1 MQRMIRVL
9 VSALVLV
16 LGLGWAGAALAEE
29 VKIGIVDIEQ
39 ALIATDEGKAARE
52 EITRKNRDARA
63 QVEPMMEQR
72 KALAEDLQTKKY
84 ALSDDA
90 MFQKQ
95 VQLAE
100 LENKIKSKIEELDG
114 QLKIEQGKMLAPLQ
128 NKLQSI
134 IESIGKEQGFTLIL
148 ARNNPYVM
156 YSREA
161 LDITDL
167 VVARFNQ
174 KG

>member
-1 MQRMIRVL
+1 MHRMIRL
-9 VSALVLV
+9 LLLALLT
-16 LGLGWAGAALAEE
+16 LGWAGVASAQE

-72 KALAEDLQTKKY
+72 KTLAEELQGKKY
-84 ALSDDA
+84 VLSDDA

-134 IESIGKEQGFTLIL
+134 VESIGKEQGFTLIL

>member
-1 MQRMIRVL
+1 MYSKVRRGL
-9 VSALVLV
+9 FAALVLLL
-16 LGLGWAGAALAEE
+16 LGGAAAGAAED

-39 ALIATDEGKAARE
+39 ALSSTDEGKAARE
-52 EITRKNRDARA
+52 EISRKSREARA
-63 QVEPMMEQR
+63 QLEPMMEQR
-72 KALAEDLQTKKY
+72 KSLAEELQGKKY
-84 ALSDDA
+84 VLSDDA
-90 MFQKQ
+90 LFQKQ

-100 LENKIKSKIEELDG
+100 LENKIKSKAEELEG

-128 NKLQSI
+128 NKLQGI

-148 ARNNPYVM
+148 SRNNPYVM

-161 LDITDL
+161 LDITDM
-167 VVARFNQ
+167 VVARFNK

>member
-9 VSALVLV
+9 VSALVL
-16 LGLGWAGAALAEE
+16 GWAGVAAAQE
-29 VKIGIVDIEQ
+29 VKIGIVDLDQ
-39 ALIATDEGKAARE
+39 ALLSTDEGKAARE
-52 EITRKNRDARA
+52 EITRKARDAQA
-63 QVEPMMEQR
+63 EVEPLSVQHKTLTE
-72 KALAEDLQTKKY
+72 ELQGKKY
-84 ALSDDA
+84 VLSDDA
-90 MFQKQ
+90 MFQKR

-100 LENKIKSKIEELDG
+100 LENKIKSKIEELKG
-114 QLKIEQGKMLAPLQ
+114 QLKIEEGKMLGPLYSKMQ
-128 NKLQSI
+128 TI

>member
-1 MQRMIRVL
+1 MQLMTRVL
-9 VSALVLV
+9 VSVLV
-16 LGLGWAGAALAEE
+16 LGWAGVAAAEE

-39 ALIATDEGKAARE
+39 ALVSTDEGKAARE
-52 EITRKNRDARA
+52 EINRKNRDARA
-63 QVEPMMEQR
+63 QVEPLMEQR
-72 KALAEDLQTKKY
+72 KTLAEDLQGKKY
-84 ALSDDA
+84 VLSDDA

-114 QLKIEQGKMLAPLQ
+114 QLKIEQGKVLAPLQ
-128 NKLQSI
+128 NKLHSI

>member
-9 VSALVLV
+9 VWLLVVGGASA
-16 LGLGWAGAALAEE
+16 AAAEE
-29 VKIGIVDIEQ
+29 VKIGVVDIEQ
-39 ALIATDEGKAARE
+39 ALVSTDEGKAARE
-52 EITRKNRDARA
+52 EMTRKQSEARA
-63 QVEPMMEQR
+63 QVEPMMQER
-72 KALAEDLQTKKY
+72 KTLADELQGRKY
-84 ALSDDA
+84 VLSDDA

-95 VQLAE
+95 VKLAE
-100 LENKIKSKIEELDG
+100 LENKIKSKIDELDG
-114 QLKIEQGKMLAPLQ
+114 QLKIEQGKVLAPLQ
-128 NKLQSI
+128 TKLQSI

-167 VVARFNQ
+167 VVARFNK

>member
-1 MQRMIRVL
+1 MQRMIRIL
-9 VSALVLV
+9 VWLLV
-16 LGLGWAGAALAEE
+16 LGGAGAAAAEE

-39 ALIATDEGKAARE
+39 ALVSTEEGKAARE
-52 EITRKNRDARA
+52 EITRKNREAQA
-63 QVEPMMEQR
+63 QVEPMMAQR
-72 KALAEDLQTKKY
+72 KVLAEELQGKKY
-84 ALSDDA
+84 VLSDDA

-100 LENKIKSKIEELDG
+100 LENKIKSKMEELKG
-114 QLKIEQGKMLAPLQ
+114 QLNIEQNKMLAPLY
-128 NKLQSI
+128 NKMQGI

>member
-1 MQRMIRVL
+1 MHSKIRT
-9 VSALVLV
+9 
-16 LGLGWAGAALAEE
+16 ALAAVVLLLAPAIRAAAEE
-29 VKIGIVDIEQ
+29 AIKIGVVDIEQ
-39 ALIATDEGKAARE
+39 ALVSTDEGKAARE
-52 EITRKNRDARA
+52 EITRKNREARA

-72 KALAEDLQTKKY
+72 NQLAEELKTKKY
-84 ALSDDA
+84 VLNDDA
-90 MFQKQ
+90 QFQRQ

-100 LENKIKSKIEELDG
+100 LENKIKSKIDELEG

-128 NKLQSI
+128 TKMQSI
-134 IESIGKEQGFTLIL
+134 IEAIGKEQGFTLIL

-161 LDITDL
+161 IDITDL
-167 VVARFNQ
+167 VVARFNK

>member
-1 MQRMIRVL
+1 MQRIIRVL
-9 VSALVLV
+9 VWLFV
-16 LGLGWAGAALAEE
+16 LGGASGAVAEE

-39 ALIATDEGKAARE
+39 ALVSTDEGKAARE
-52 EITRKNRDARA
+52 EISRKNREAQA

-72 KALAEDLQTKKY
+72 KALAEELQGKKY
-84 ALSDDA
+84 VLSDEA

-100 LENKIKSKIEELDG
+100 LENKIKSKMEELKG
-114 QLKIEQGKMLAPLQ
+114 QLNIEQNKMMAPLM
-128 NKLQSI
+128 NKLSTI
-134 IESIGKEQGFTLIL
+134 IEAIGKEQGFTLIL

>member
-1 MQRMIRVL
+1 MQLMTRVL
-9 VSALVLV
+9 VSVLV
-16 LGLGWAGAALAEE
+16 LGWAGVAAAEE

-39 ALIATDEGKAARE
+39 ALVSTDEGKAARE
-52 EITRKNRDARA
+52 EINRKNRDARA
-63 QVEPMMEQR
+63 QVEPLMEQR
-72 KALAEDLQTKKY
+72 KTLAEDLQGKKY
-84 ALSDDA
+84 VLSDDA

-128 NKLQSI
+128 NKLQTI

>member
-1 MQRMIRVL
+1 MHSRII
-9 VSALVLV
+9 SGAALALW
-16 LGLGWAGAALAEE
+16 LGWAGAAGAQE

-39 ALIATDEGKAARE
+39 ALVSTDEGKAARD
-52 EITRKNRDARA
+52 EINRKAREARA

-72 KALAEDLQTKKY
+72 KTLAEDLQQKKY

-100 LENKIKSKIEELDG
+100 LENKIKSKAEELEG

-128 NKLQSI
+128 NKLQGI
-134 IESIGKEQGFTLIL
+134 IDSIGKEQGFTLIL
-148 ARNNPYVM
+148 SRNNPYVM
-156 YSREA
+156 YSRET
-161 LDITDL
+161 LDITDM
-167 VVARFNQ
+167 VVARFNK

>member
-1 MQRMIRVL
+1 MQRKMGV
-9 VSALVLV
+9 ALALALA
-16 LGLGWAGAALAEE
+16 LGVAGTSRAEE
-29 VKIGIVDIEQ
+29 VKIGIVDVEQ
-39 ALIATDEGKAARE
+39 ALLSTDEGKAARE
-52 EITRKNRDARA
+52 EISRKQREARG
-63 QVEPMMEQR
+63 QIEPMMQQR
-72 KALAEDLQTKKY
+72 NAIAEELKGKKY
-84 ALSDDA
+84 VLSDDA

-114 QLKIEQGKMLAPLQ
+114 QLKIEQGKVLAPLET
-128 NKLQSI
+128 KMRGI
-134 IESIGKEQGFTLIL
+134 IESIGKEQGFALIL
-148 ARNNPYVM
+148 QRNNPYVM

-161 LDITDL
+161 LDITDQ

>member
-9 VSALVLV
+9 AWLLV
-16 LGLGWAGAALAEE
+16 LGGASAAVAAEE

-39 ALIATDEGKAARE
+39 ALVSTEEGKAARE
-52 EITRKNRDARA
+52 EMARKNREAQA

-72 KALAEDLQTKKY
+72 KALTEELQSKKY
-84 ALSDDA
+84 VLNDEAT
-90 MFQKQ
+90 FQKQ

-100 LENKIKSKIEELDG
+100 LENKIKSKMEELKG
-114 QLKIEQGKMLAPLQ
+114 QLNIEQNKMMAPLM
-128 NKLQSI
+128 NKLGTI
-134 IESIGKEQGFTLIL
+134 IEAIGKEQGFTLIL

-167 VVARFNQ
+167 VVARFNK

>member
-1 MQRMIRVL
+1 MHRMIRL
-9 VSALVLV
+9 LPSALLV
-16 LGLGWAGAALAEE
+16 LAWAGGAAAQD

-72 KALAEDLQTKKY
+72 KTLSEELQGKKY
-84 ALSDDA
+84 VLSDDA
-90 MFQKQ
+90 LFQKQ

>member
-1 MQRMIRVL
+1 MYGKVRTGVF
-9 VSALVLV
+9 VALAAL
-16 LGLGWAGAALAEE
+16 LAGAAAAAEE

-39 ALIATDEGKAARE
+39 ALSSTDEGKAARD
-52 EITRKNRDARA
+52 EIGRKSREARA
-63 QVEPMMEQR
+63 QLEPMMEQR
-72 KALAEDLQTKKY
+72 KTLHEELQGKKY
-84 ALSDDA
+84 VLSDEA
-90 MFQKQ
+90 LFQKQ

-100 LENKIKSKIEELDG
+100 LENKIKSKAEELEG

-128 NKLQSI
+128 TKMQGI

-148 ARNNPYVM
+148 SRNNPYVM

-161 LDITDL
+161 LDITDM
-167 VVARFNQ
+167 VVARFNK

>member
-1 MQRMIRVL
+1 MQLMTRVL
-9 VSALVLV
+9 LSVLV
-16 LGLGWAGAALAEE
+16 LGWAGVAAAQE

-39 ALIATDEGKAARE
+39 ALVSTDEGKAARE
-52 EITRKNRDARA
+52 EINRKNRDARA
-63 QVEPMMEQR
+63 QVEPLMEQR
-72 KALAEDLQTKKY
+72 KTLAEDLQGKKY
-84 ALSDDA
+84 VLSDDA

-114 QLKIEQGKMLAPLQ
+114 QLKIEQGKVLAPLQ
-128 NKLQSI
+128 NKLHSI

>member
-1 MQRMIRVL
+1 MQLMTRVI
-9 VSALVLV
+9 VSALVL
-16 LGLGWAGAALAEE
+16 GWAGVAAGEE

-39 ALIATDEGKAARE
+39 ALISTDEGKAARE

-72 KALAEDLQTKKY
+72 KTLAEELQGKKY
-84 ALSDDA
+84 VLSDDA

-114 QLKIEQGKMLAPLQ
+114 QLKIEQGKVLAPLQ
-128 NKLQSI
+128 NKLHSI
-134 IESIGKEQGFTLIL
+134 IESIGKEQGFALIL
-148 ARNNPYVM
+148 QRNNPYVM

-161 LDITDL
+161 LDITDQ

>member
-1 MQRMIRVL
+1 MQRMIRVFL
-9 VSALVLV
+9 SALV
-16 LGLGWAGAALAEE
+16 LGLGWAGAGAAEE

-39 ALIATDEGKAARE
+39 ALISTDEGKAARE

>member
-1 MQRMIRVL
+1 MYAKVRTVFVALAVL
-9 VSALVLV
+9 LV
-16 LGLGWAGAALAEE
+16 GAAAGAQED

-39 ALIATDEGKAARE
+39 ALSSTDEGKAARDE
-52 EITRKNRDARA
+52 MNRKFREARG
-63 QVEPMMEQR
+63 QLEPMMEQH
-72 KALAEDLQTKKY
+72 KTLSEELQGKKY
-84 ALSDDA
+84 VLSDEA
-90 MFQKQ
+90 LFEKQ

-100 LENKIKSKIEELDG
+100 LANKIKSKEEELQG

-128 NKLQSI
+128 NKMQGI

-148 ARNNPYVM
+148 SRNNPYVM

-167 VVARFNQ
+167 VVARFNK

>member
-1 MQRMIRVL
+1 MYGKVRTGVC
-9 VSALVLV
+9 VALAFL
-16 LGLGWAGAALAEE
+16 LLTGAASGAED

-39 ALIATDEGKAARE
+39 ALSSTEEGKAARE
-52 EITRKNRDARA
+52 EISRKNREARA
-63 QVEPMMEQR
+63 QLEPMYQQR
-72 KALAEDLQTKKY
+72 QTLSEELQGKKY
-84 ALSDDA
+84 VLSDEA
-90 MFQKQ
+90 LFQKQ

-100 LENKIKSKIEELDG
+100 LENKIKSKTEELQG
-114 QLKIEQGKMLAPLQ
+114 QLKIEAGKMQAPLM
-128 NKLQSI
+128 NKMAEI
-134 IESIGKEQGFTLIL
+134 IEAIGKEQGFTLIL

-167 VVARFNQ
+167 VVARFNK

>member
-1 MQRMIRVL
+1 MQLMTRVL
-9 VSALVLV
+9 VSVLV
-16 LGLGWAGAALAEE
+16 LGWAGVAAAEE

-39 ALIATDEGKAARE
+39 ALVSTDEGKAARE
-52 EITRKNRDARA
+52 EINRKNRDARA
-63 QVEPMMEQR
+63 QVEPLMEQR
-72 KALAEDLQTKKY
+72 KTLAEDLQGKKY
-84 ALSDDA
+84 VLSDDA

-128 NKLQSI
+128 SKLQSI